1 MAGSVQHRR
10 PKFMALSPMNLSR
23 LSRLRMQRRVAN
35 FINIGLIALAPV
47 LALMTYLA
55 LGPIDQG
62 RDSSFLRVILLC
74 DLLYLLALTALVMQR
89 VMQIVAQRRQKSAGS
104 RLHLRLTGVF
114 SAMSLLPTATVAV
127 FAVLSINMGFE
138 AWFSDRVQGVIED
151 SLEAAQAYE
160 QEQVRG
166 LREDITVLATG
177 LETFRRSAIND
188 TQRLR
193 QKLSDAQENMQRGL
207 KEAFIIDNQGD
218 LILRGN
224 RSYLFDYEEPSE
236 DQIRAAIRDIVIIPD
251 ILNNELRALT
261 YLNGFGSH
269 FLLVSRVID
278 GNLFALLDETQAAGQ
293 FYQQLESQRGASL
306 FRFGVIY
313 LIFAVLLI
321 AASVFAAL
329 FFAERLS
336 RPIGRLTGAAQKV
349 GDGALETRVVEE
361 EGDDEISQLSKYFN
375 QMTQQLEKQR
385 ETLLESTEQIE
396 LRGRMFD
403 SVLSSVTSG
412 VLGLDAEGRVSF
424 VNKSAERLLGGQ
436 AIPENTSLSAAA
448 PEFFPLFERLRQTKN
463 ETLQEE
469 LKTVRAGQLEN
480 LLVRVGRRRN
490 EKGQLEGYVIA
501 FDDVTDLVSAQ
512 RSAAWGDVARRI
524 AHEIKNPL
532 TPIQLSAERIR
543 RKFAPKLSD
552 ESDELERM
560 TDVIVRQ
567 TSDLRHII
575 DEFSRFARLPQPKK
589 SKEDLVAIAKSAV
602 LLQENGQPNIHFKSN
617 IPFDVLEISL
627 DATMIS
633 QALTNLLKNAG
644 EAIET
649 RRNKLGIEIVG
660 EIRVGI
666 EERGDVVA
674 IIVDDNGIGLPQD
687 RARLFEPYVT
697 TREKG
702 TGLGLAIVKK
712 IVEEHGG
719 ALALDDAPAF
729 GSAQYFGARVIIL
742 LPYISKDGTHITKGI
757 R

>member
-1 MAGSVQHRR
+1 MAVSR
-10 PKFMALSPMNLSR
+10 MNLSR
-23 LSRLRMQRRVAN
+23 LSRLRFQRRIATYV
-35 FINIGLIALAPV
+35 NIGLICLAPV
-47 LALMTYLA
+47 LALVTYLI

-62 RDSSFLRVILLC
+62 RESNLLRVILLC

-89 VMQIVAQRRQKSAGS
+89 VMQIVALRRQKSAGS
-104 RLHLRLTGVF
+104 QLHLRLTGVF

-138 AWFSDRVQGVIED
+138 AWFSDRVQGVIAD

-166 LREDITVLATG
+166 LKEDIAALASD
-177 LETFRRSAIND
+177 LEAYRRTAIND
-188 TQRLR
+188 PQLLR
-193 QKLSDAQENMQRGL
+193 QRLSDAQENVQRGL
-207 KEAFIIDNQGD
+207 KEAFIIDDTGD

-224 RSYLFDYEEPSE
+224 RSYLFDYEEPSSE
-236 DQIRAAIRDIVIIPD
+236 LIQTAIREIVIIPD
-251 ILNNELRALT
+251 IPNNELRALT
-261 YLNGFGSH
+261 YLNGFGTY

-306 FRFGVIY
+306 FRFGIIY

-349 GDGALETRVVEE
+349 GEGALDTRVLEE
-361 EGDDEISQLSKYFN
+361 EGNDEISQLSKYFN

-385 ETLLESTEQIE
+385 ETLLENTEQIE
-396 LRGRMFD
+396 LRRRMFD

-412 VLGLDAEGRVSF
+412 VLGLDAEGKVSF
-424 VNKSAERLLGGQ
+424 VNKSAERLLGGHE
-436 AIPENTSLSAAA
+436 ILENSHLSVAV
-448 PEFFPLFERLRQTKN
+448 PEFFPLFERLTQTKN
-463 ETLQEE
+463 ESLQEE
-469 LKTVRAGQLEN
+469 LKTVQAGRLEN

-543 RKFAPKLSD
+543 RKFAPKLSE
-552 ESDELERM
+552 ESDDLERM

-567 TSDLRHII
+567 TNDLRHII
-575 DEFSRFARLPQPKK
+575 DEFSKFARLPQPKK
-589 SKEDLVAIAKSAV
+589 SEEDLIPIVKAAV
-602 LLQENGQPNIHFKSN
+602 LLQENGQPNINFVSN
-617 IPFDVLEISL
+617 IPQNSLVISI

-644 EAIET
+644 EAIDT
-649 RRNKLGIEIVG
+649 RRDKLGGTIAG
-660 EIRVGI
+660 EIHVGV
-666 EERGDVVA
+666 EQVGDNVQV
-674 IIVDDNGIGLPQD
+674 IIDDNGIGLPQD

-697 TREKG
+697 TRDKG

-719 ALALDDAPAF
+719 TLSLEDAPSFDA
-729 GSAQYFGARVIIL
+729 APYFGARVVMS
-742 LPYISKDGTHITKGI
+742 LPFLSEEQDENTKGKQTDG
-757 R
+757 

>member
-1 MAGSVQHRR
+1 MAVSR
-10 PKFMALSPMNLSR
+10 MNLSR
-23 LSRLRMQRRVAN
+23 LSRLRFQRRIATYV
-35 FINIGLIALAPV
+35 NIGLICLAPV
-47 LALMTYLA
+47 LALVTYLI

-62 RDSSFLRVILLC
+62 RESNLLRVILLC

-89 VMQIVAQRRQKSAGS
+89 VMQIVALRRQKSAGS
-104 RLHLRLTGVF
+104 QLHLRLTGVF

-138 AWFSDRVQGVIED
+138 AWFSDRVQGVIAD

-166 LREDITVLATG
+166 LKEDIAALASD
-177 LETFRRSAIND
+177 LETYRRTAIND
-188 TQRLR
+188 PQLLR
-193 QKLSDAQENMQRGL
+193 QRLSDAQENVQRGL
-207 KEAFIIDNQGD
+207 KEAFIIDDTGD

-224 RSYLFDYEEPSE
+224 RSYLFDYEEPSSE
-236 DQIRAAIRDIVIIPD
+236 LIQTAIREIVIIPD
-251 ILNNELRALT
+251 IPNNELRALT
-261 YLNGFGSH
+261 YLNGFGTY

-306 FRFGVIY
+306 FRFGIIY

-349 GDGALETRVVEE
+349 GEGALDTRVLEE
-361 EGDDEISQLSKYFN
+361 EGNDEISQLSKYFN

-385 ETLLESTEQIE
+385 ETLLENTEQIE
-396 LRGRMFD
+396 LRRRMFD

-412 VLGLDAEGRVSF
+412 VLGLDAEGKVSF
-424 VNKSAERLLGGQ
+424 VNKSAERLLGGHE
-436 AIPENTSLSAAA
+436 ILENSHLSVAV
-448 PEFFPLFERLRQTKN
+448 PEFFPLFERLTQTKN
-463 ETLQEE
+463 ESLQEE
-469 LKTVRAGQLEN
+469 LKTVQAGRLEN

-543 RKFAPKLSD
+543 RKFAPKLSE
-552 ESDELERM
+552 ESDDLERM
-560 TDVIVRQ
+560 TGVIVRQ
-567 TSDLRHII
+567 TNDLRHII
-575 DEFSRFARLPQPKK
+575 DEFSKFARLPQPKK
-589 SKEDLVAIAKSAV
+589 SKEDLIPIVKAAV
-602 LLQENGQPNIHFKSN
+602 LLQENGQPNINFVSN
-617 IPFDVLEISL
+617 IPQNSLVISI

-644 EAIET
+644 EAIDT
-649 RRNKLGIEIVG
+649 RRDKLGGTIAG
-660 EIRVGI
+660 EIHVGV
-666 EERGDVVA
+666 EQVGDNVQV
-674 IIVDDNGIGLPQD
+674 IIDDNGIGLPQD

-697 TREKG
+697 TRDKG

-719 ALALDDAPAF
+719 TLSLEDAPSFDA
-729 GSAQYFGARVIIL
+729 APYFGARVVMS
-742 LPYISKDGTHITKGI
+742 LPFLSEEQDENTKGKQTDG
-757 R
+757 

>member
-1 MAGSVQHRR
+1 MAVSR
-10 PKFMALSPMNLSR
+10 MNLSR
-23 LSRLRMQRRVAN
+23 LSRLRFQRRIATYV
-35 FINIGLIALAPV
+35 NIGLICLAPV
-47 LALMTYLA
+47 LALVTYLI

-62 RDSSFLRVILLC
+62 RESNLLRVILLC
-74 DLLYLLALTALVMQR
+74 DLLYLLALTSLVMQR
-89 VMQIVAQRRQKSAGS
+89 VMQIVALRRQKSAGS
-104 RLHLRLTGVF
+104 QLHLRLTGVF

-138 AWFSDRVQGVIED
+138 AWFSDRVQGVIAD

-166 LREDITVLATG
+166 LKEDIAALASD
-177 LETFRRSAIND
+177 LEAYRRTAIND
-188 TQRLR
+188 PQLLR
-193 QKLSDAQENMQRGL
+193 QRLSDAQENVQRGL
-207 KEAFIIDNQGD
+207 KEAFIIDDTGD

-224 RSYLFDYEEPSE
+224 RSYLFDYEEPSSE
-236 DQIRAAIRDIVIIPD
+236 LIQTAIREIVIVPD
-251 ILNNELRALT
+251 IPNNELRALT
-261 YLNGFGSH
+261 YLNGFGTN

-306 FRFGVIY
+306 FRFGIIY

-349 GDGALETRVVEE
+349 GEGALDTRVVEE
-361 EGDDEISQLSKYFN
+361 EGNDEISQLSKYFN

-385 ETLLESTEQIE
+385 ETLLENTEQIE
-396 LRGRMFD
+396 LRRRMFD

-412 VLGLDAEGRVSF
+412 VLGLDAEGKVSF
-424 VNKSAERLLGGQ
+424 VNKSAERLLGGHE
-436 AIPENTSLSAAA
+436 ILENSHLSVAV
-448 PEFFPLFERLRQTKN
+448 PEFFPLFERLTQTKN
-463 ETLQEE
+463 ESLQEE
-469 LKTVRAGQLEN
+469 LKTVQAGRLEN

-543 RKFAPKLSD
+543 RKFAPKLSE
-552 ESDELERM
+552 ESVDLERM

-567 TSDLRHII
+567 TNDLRHII
-575 DEFSRFARLPQPKK
+575 DEFSKFARLPQPKK
-589 SKEDLVAIAKSAV
+589 SKEDLIPIVKAAV
-602 LLQENGQPNIHFKSN
+602 LLQENGQPNINFVSK
-617 IPFDVLEISL
+617 IPQNSLVISI

-644 EAIET
+644 EAIDT
-649 RRNKLGIEIVG
+649 RRDKLGGTIAG
-660 EIRVGI
+660 EIHVGV
-666 EERGDVVA
+666 EQVGDNVQV
-674 IIVDDNGIGLPQD
+674 IIDDNGIGLPQD

-697 TREKG
+697 TRDKG

-719 ALALDDAPAF
+719 TLSLEDAPSFDA
-729 GSAQYFGARVIIL
+729 APYFGARVVMS
-742 LPYISKDGTHITKGI
+742 LPFLSEEQD
-757 R
+757 

>member
-1 MAGSVQHRR
+1 MAVSR
-10 PKFMALSPMNLSR
+10 MNLSR
-23 LSRLRMQRRVAN
+23 LSRLRFQRRIATYV
-35 FINIGLIALAPV
+35 NIGLICLAPV
-47 LALMTYLA
+47 LALVTYLI

-62 RDSSFLRVILLC
+62 RESNLLRVILLC
-74 DLLYLLALTALVMQR
+74 DLLYLLALTSLVMQR
-89 VMQIVAQRRQKSAGS
+89 VMQIVALRRQKSAGS
-104 RLHLRLTGVF
+104 QLHLRLTGVF

-138 AWFSDRVQGVIED
+138 AWFSDRVQGVIAD

-166 LREDITVLATG
+166 LKEDIAALASD
-177 LETFRRSAIND
+177 LEAYRRTAIND
-188 TQRLR
+188 PQLLR
-193 QKLSDAQENMQRGL
+193 QRLSDAQENVQRGL
-207 KEAFIIDNQGD
+207 KEAFIIDDTGD

-224 RSYLFDYEEPSE
+224 RSYLFDYEEPSSE
-236 DQIRAAIRDIVIIPD
+236 LIQTAIREIVIIPD
-251 ILNNELRALT
+251 IPNNELRALT
-261 YLNGFGSH
+261 YLNGFGTY

-306 FRFGVIY
+306 FRFGIIY

-349 GDGALETRVVEE
+349 GEGALDTRVVEE
-361 EGDDEISQLSKYFN
+361 EGNDEISQLSKYFN

-385 ETLLESTEQIE
+385 ETLLENTEQIE
-396 LRGRMFD
+396 LRRRMFD

-412 VLGLDAEGRVSF
+412 VLGLDAEGKVSF
-424 VNKSAERLLGGQ
+424 VNKSAERLLGGHE
-436 AIPENTSLSAAA
+436 ILENSHLSVAV
-448 PEFFPLFERLRQTKN
+448 PEFFPLFERLTQTKN
-463 ETLQEE
+463 ESLQEE
-469 LKTVRAGQLEN
+469 LKTVQAGRLEN

-543 RKFAPKLSD
+543 RKFAPKLSE
-552 ESDELERM
+552 ESDDLERM

-575 DEFSRFARLPQPKK
+575 DEFSKFARLPQPKK
-589 SKEDLVAIAKSAV
+589 SKEDLIPIVKAAV
-602 LLQENGQPNIHFKSN
+602 LLQENGQPNINFVSK
-617 IPFDVLEISL
+617 IPQNSLVISI

-644 EAIET
+644 EAIDT
-649 RRNKLGIEIVG
+649 RRDKLGGTIAG
-660 EIRVGI
+660 EIHVGV
-666 EERGDVVA
+666 EQVGDNVQV
-674 IIVDDNGIGLPQD
+674 IIDDNGIGLPQD

-697 TREKG
+697 TRDKG

-719 ALALDDAPAF
+719 TLSLEDAPSFDA
-729 GSAQYFGARVIIL
+729 APYFGARVVMS
-742 LPYISKDGTHITKGI
+742 LPFLSEEQDKNTKGKQTDG
-757 R
+757 

>member
-1 MAGSVQHRR
+1 MAVSR
-10 PKFMALSPMNLSR
+10 MNLSR
-23 LSRLRMQRRVAN
+23 LSRLRFQRRIATYV
-35 FINIGLIALAPV
+35 NIGLICLAPV
-47 LALMTYLA
+47 LALVTYLI

-62 RDSSFLRVILLC
+62 RESNLLRVILLC
-74 DLLYLLALTALVMQR
+74 DLLYLLALTSLVMQR
-89 VMQIVAQRRQKSAGS
+89 VMQIVALRRQKSAGS
-104 RLHLRLTGVF
+104 QLHLRLTGVF

-138 AWFSDRVQGVIED
+138 AWFSDRVQGVIAD

-166 LREDITVLATG
+166 LKEDIAALASD
-177 LETFRRSAIND
+177 LEAYRRTAIND
-188 TQRLR
+188 PQLLR
-193 QKLSDAQENMQRGL
+193 QRLSDAQENVQRGL
-207 KEAFIIDNQGD
+207 KEAFIIDDTGD

-224 RSYLFDYEEPSE
+224 RSYLFDYEEPSSE
-236 DQIRAAIRDIVIIPD
+236 LIQTAIREIVIIPD
-251 ILNNELRALT
+251 IPNNELRALT
-261 YLNGFGSH
+261 YLNGFGTY

-306 FRFGVIY
+306 FRFGIIY

-349 GDGALETRVVEE
+349 GEGALDTRVVEE
-361 EGDDEISQLSKYFN
+361 EGNDEISQLSKYFN

-385 ETLLESTEQIE
+385 ETLLENTEQIE
-396 LRGRMFD
+396 LRRRMFD

-412 VLGLDAEGRVSF
+412 VLGLDAEGKVSF
-424 VNKSAERLLGGQ
+424 VNKSAERLLGGHE
-436 AIPENTSLSAAA
+436 ILENSHLSVAV
-448 PEFFPLFERLRQTKN
+448 PEFFPLFERLTQTKN
-463 ETLQEE
+463 ESLQEE
-469 LKTVRAGQLEN
+469 LKTVQAGRLEN

-543 RKFAPKLSD
+543 RKFAPKLSE
-552 ESDELERM
+552 ESDDLERM

-567 TSDLRHII
+567 TNDLRHII
-575 DEFSRFARLPQPKK
+575 DEFSKFARLPQPKK
-589 SKEDLVAIAKSAV
+589 SKEDLIPIVKAAM
-602 LLQENGQPNIHFKSN
+602 LLQENGQPNINFVSK
-617 IPFDVLEISL
+617 IPQNSLVISI

-644 EAIET
+644 EAIDT
-649 RRNKLGIEIVG
+649 RRDKLGGTIAG
-660 EIRVGI
+660 EIHVGV
-666 EERGDVVA
+666 EQVGDNVQV
-674 IIVDDNGIGLPQD
+674 IIDDNGIGLPQD

-697 TREKG
+697 TRDKG

-719 ALALDDAPAF
+719 TLSLEDAPSFDA
-729 GSAQYFGARVIIL
+729 APYFGARVVMS
-742 LPYISKDGTHITKGI
+742 LPFLSEEQDENTKGQQTDG
-757 R
+757 

>member
-1 MAGSVQHRR
+1 MAVSR
-10 PKFMALSPMNLSR
+10 MNLSR
-23 LSRLRMQRRVAN
+23 LSRLRFQRRIATYV
-35 FINIGLIALAPV
+35 NIGLICLAPV
-47 LALMTYLA
+47 LALVTYLI

-62 RDSSFLRVILLC
+62 RESNLLRVILLC
-74 DLLYLLALTALVMQR
+74 DLLYLLALTSLVMQR
-89 VMQIVAQRRQKSAGS
+89 VMQIVALRRQKSAGS
-104 RLHLRLTGVF
+104 QLHLRLTGVF

-138 AWFSDRVQGVIED
+138 AWFSDRVQGVIAD

-166 LREDITVLATG
+166 LKEDIAALASD
-177 LETFRRSAIND
+177 LETYRRTAIND
-188 TQRLR
+188 PQLLR
-193 QKLSDAQENMQRGL
+193 QRLSDAQENVQRGL
-207 KEAFIIDNQGD
+207 KEAFIIDDTGD

-224 RSYLFDYEEPSE
+224 RSYLFDYEEPSSE
-236 DQIRAAIRDIVIIPD
+236 LIQTAIREIVIIPD
-251 ILNNELRALT
+251 IPNNELRALT
-261 YLNGFGSH
+261 YLNGFGTY

-306 FRFGVIY
+306 FRFGIIY

-349 GDGALETRVVEE
+349 GEGALDTRVVEE
-361 EGDDEISQLSKYFN
+361 EGNDEISHLSKYFN

-385 ETLLESTEQIE
+385 ETLLENTEQIE
-396 LRGRMFD
+396 LRRRMFD

-412 VLGLDAEGRVSF
+412 VLGLDAEGKVSF
-424 VNKSAERLLGGQ
+424 VNKSAERLLGGHE
-436 AIPENTSLSAAA
+436 ILENSHLSVAV
-448 PEFFPLFERLRQTKN
+448 PEFFPLFERLTQTKN
-463 ETLQEE
+463 ESLQEE
-469 LKTVRAGQLEN
+469 LKTVQAGRLEN

-543 RKFAPKLSD
+543 RKFAPKLSE
-552 ESDELERM
+552 ESDDLERM

-575 DEFSRFARLPQPKK
+575 DEFSKFARLPQPKK
-589 SKEDLVAIAKSAV
+589 SKEDLIPIVKAAV
-602 LLQENGQPNIHFKSN
+602 LLQENGQPNINFVSKIPQNSLVIN
-617 IPFDVLEISL
+617 I

-644 EAIET
+644 EAIDT
-649 RRNKLGIEIVG
+649 RRDKLGGTIAG
-660 EIRVGI
+660 EIHVGV
-666 EERGDVVA
+666 EQVGDNVQV
-674 IIVDDNGIGLPQD
+674 IIDDNGIGLPQD

-697 TREKG
+697 TRDKG

-719 ALALDDAPAF
+719 TLSLEDAPSFDA
-729 GSAQYFGARVIIL
+729 APYFGARVVMS
-742 LPYISKDGTHITKGI
+742 LPFLSEEQDENTKGKQTDG
-757 R
+757 

>member
-1 MAGSVQHRR
+1 MAVSR
-10 PKFMALSPMNLSR
+10 MNLSR
-23 LSRLRMQRRVAN
+23 LSRLRFQRRIATYV
-35 FINIGLIALAPV
+35 NIGLICLAPV
-47 LALMTYLA
+47 LALVTYLI

-62 RDSSFLRVILLC
+62 RESNLLRVILLC
-74 DLLYLLALTALVMQR
+74 DLLYLLALTSLVMQR
-89 VMQIVAQRRQKSAGS
+89 VMQIVALRRQKSAGS
-104 RLHLRLTGVF
+104 QLHLRLTGVF

-138 AWFSDRVQGVIED
+138 AWFSDRVQGVIAD

-166 LREDITVLATG
+166 LKEDIAALASD
-177 LETFRRSAIND
+177 LEAYRRTAIND
-188 TQRLR
+188 PQLLR
-193 QKLSDAQENMQRGL
+193 QRLSDAQENVQRGL
-207 KEAFIIDNQGD
+207 KEAFIIDDTGD

-224 RSYLFDYEEPSE
+224 RSYLFDYEEPSSE
-236 DQIRAAIRDIVIIPD
+236 LIQTAIREIVIIPD
-251 ILNNELRALT
+251 IPNNELRALT
-261 YLNGFGSH
+261 YLNGFGTY

-306 FRFGVIY
+306 FRFGIIY

-349 GDGALETRVVEE
+349 GEGALDTRVVEE
-361 EGDDEISQLSKYFN
+361 EGNEEISQLSKYFN

-385 ETLLESTEQIE
+385 ETLLENTEQIE
-396 LRGRMFD
+396 LRRRMFD

-412 VLGLDAEGRVSF
+412 VLGLDAEGKVSF
-424 VNKSAERLLGGQ
+424 VNKSAERLLGGHE
-436 AIPENTSLSAAA
+436 ILENSHLSVAV
-448 PEFFPLFERLRQTKN
+448 PEFFPLFERLTQTKN
-463 ETLQEE
+463 ESLQEE
-469 LKTVRAGQLEN
+469 LKTVQAGRLEN

-543 RKFAPKLSD
+543 RKFAPKLSE
-552 ESDELERM
+552 ESDDLERM

-567 TSDLRHII
+567 TNDLRHII
-575 DEFSRFARLPQPKK
+575 DEFSKFARLPQPKK
-589 SKEDLVAIAKSAV
+589 SKEDLIPIVKAAV
-602 LLQENGQPNIHFKSN
+602 LLQENGQPNINFVSK
-617 IPFDVLEISL
+617 IPQNSLVISI

-644 EAIET
+644 EAIDT
-649 RRNKLGIEIVG
+649 RRDKLGGTIAG
-660 EIRVGI
+660 EIHVGV
-666 EERGDVVA
+666 EQVGDNVQV
-674 IIVDDNGIGLPQD
+674 IIDDNGIGLPQD

-697 TREKG
+697 TRDKG

-719 ALALDDAPAF
+719 TLSLEDAPSFDA
-729 GSAQYFGARVIIL
+729 APYFGARVVMS
-742 LPYISKDGTHITKGI
+742 LPFLSEEQDENTKGKQTDG
-757 R
+757 

>member
-1 MAGSVQHRR
+1 MAVSR
-10 PKFMALSPMNLSR
+10 MNLSR
-23 LSRLRMQRRVAN
+23 LSRLRFQRRIATYV
-35 FINIGLIALAPV
+35 NIGLICLAPV
-47 LALMTYLA
+47 LALVTYLI

-62 RDSSFLRVILLC
+62 RESNLLRVILLC

-89 VMQIVAQRRQKSAGS
+89 VMQIVALRRQKSAGS
-104 RLHLRLTGVF
+104 QLHLRLTGVF

-138 AWFSDRVQGVIED
+138 AWFSDRVQGVIAD

-166 LREDITVLATG
+166 LKEDIAALASD
-177 LETFRRSAIND
+177 LETYRRTAIND
-188 TQRLR
+188 PQLLR
-193 QKLSDAQENMQRGL
+193 QRLSDAQENVQRGL
-207 KEAFIIDNQGD
+207 KEAFIIDDTGD

-224 RSYLFDYEEPSE
+224 RSYLFDYEEPSSE
-236 DQIRAAIRDIVIIPD
+236 LIQTAIREIVIIPD
-251 ILNNELRALT
+251 IPNNELRALT
-261 YLNGFGSH
+261 YLNGFGTY

-306 FRFGVIY
+306 FRFGIIY

-349 GDGALETRVVEE
+349 GEGALDTRVLEE
-361 EGDDEISQLSKYFN
+361 EGNDEISQLSKYFN

-385 ETLLESTEQIE
+385 ETLLENTEQIE
-396 LRGRMFD
+396 LRRRMFD

-412 VLGLDAEGRVSF
+412 VLGLDAEGKVSF
-424 VNKSAERLLGGQ
+424 VNKSAERLLGGHE
-436 AIPENTSLSAAA
+436 ILENSHLSVAV
-448 PEFFPLFERLRQTKN
+448 PEFFPLFERLTQTKN
-463 ETLQEE
+463 ESLQEE
-469 LKTVRAGQLEN
+469 LKTVQAGRLEN

-543 RKFAPKLSD
+543 RKFAPKLSE
-552 ESDELERM
+552 ESDDLERM

-567 TSDLRHII
+567 TNDLRHII
-575 DEFSRFARLPQPKK
+575 DEFSKFARLPQPKK
-589 SKEDLVAIAKSAV
+589 SEEDLIPIVKSAV
-602 LLQENGQPNIHFKSN
+602 LLQENGQPNINFVSN
-617 IPFDVLEISL
+617 IPQNSLVISI

-644 EAIET
+644 EAIDT
-649 RRNKLGIEIVG
+649 RRDKLGGTIAG
-660 EIRVGI
+660 EIHVGV
-666 EERGDVVA
+666 EQVGDNVQV
-674 IIVDDNGIGLPQD
+674 IIDDNGIGLPQD

-697 TREKG
+697 TRDKG

-719 ALALDDAPAF
+719 TLSLEDAPSFDA
-729 GSAQYFGARVIIL
+729 APYFGARVVMS
-742 LPYISKDGTHITKGI
+742 LPFLSEEQDENTKGKQTDG
-757 R
+757 

>member
-1 MAGSVQHRR
+1 MAVSR
-10 PKFMALSPMNLSR
+10 MNLSR
-23 LSRLRMQRRVAN
+23 LSRLRFKRRIATYV
-35 FINIGLIALAPV
+35 NIGLICLAPV
-47 LALMTYLA
+47 LALVTYLI

-62 RDSSFLRVILLC
+62 RESNLLRVILLC
-74 DLLYLLALTALVMQR
+74 DLLYLLALTSLVMQR
-89 VMQIVAQRRQKSAGS
+89 VMQIVALRRQKSAGS
-104 RLHLRLTGVF
+104 QLHLRLTGVF

-138 AWFSDRVQGVIED
+138 AWFSDRVQGVIAD
-151 SLEAAQAYE
+151 SLEAALAYE

-166 LREDITVLATG
+166 LKEDIAALASD
-177 LETFRRSAIND
+177 LEAYRRTAIND
-188 TQRLR
+188 PQLLR
-193 QKLSDAQENMQRGL
+193 QRLSDAQENVQRGL
-207 KEAFIIDNQGD
+207 KEAFIIDDTGD

-224 RSYLFDYEEPSE
+224 RSYLFDYEEPSSE
-236 DQIRAAIRDIVIIPD
+236 LIQKAFREIVIVPD
-251 ILNNELRALT
+251 IPNNELRALT
-261 YLNGFGSH
+261 YLNGFGTN

-306 FRFGVIY
+306 FRFGIIY

-349 GDGALETRVVEE
+349 GEGALDTRVVEE
-361 EGDDEISQLSKYFN
+361 EGNDEISQLSKYFN

-385 ETLLESTEQIE
+385 ETLLENTEQIE
-396 LRGRMFD
+396 LRRRMFD

-412 VLGLDAEGRVSF
+412 VLGLDAEGKVSF
-424 VNKSAERLLGGQ
+424 VNKSAERLLGGHE
-436 AIPENTSLSAAA
+436 ILENSHLSVAV
-448 PEFFPLFERLRQTKN
+448 PEFFPLFERLTQTKN
-463 ETLQEE
+463 ESLQEE
-469 LKTVRAGQLEN
+469 LKTVQAGRLEN

-543 RKFAPKLSD
+543 RKFAPKLSE
-552 ESDELERM
+552 ESDDLERM

-575 DEFSRFARLPQPKK
+575 DEFSKFARLPQPKK
-589 SKEDLVAIAKSAV
+589 SKEDLIPIVKAAV
-602 LLQENGQPNIHFKSN
+602 LLQENGQPNINFVSKIPQNSLVIN
-617 IPFDVLEISL
+617 I

-644 EAIET
+644 EAIDT
-649 RRNKLGIEIVG
+649 RRDKLGGTIAG
-660 EIRVGI
+660 EIHVGV
-666 EERGDVVA
+666 EQVGDNVQV
-674 IIVDDNGIGLPQD
+674 IIDDNGIGLPQD

-697 TREKG
+697 TRDKG

-719 ALALDDAPAF
+719 TLSLEDAPSFDA
-729 GSAQYFGARVIIL
+729 APYFGARVVMS
-742 LPYISKDGTHITKGI
+742 LPFFSEEHDENTKGKQTDG
-757 R
+757 

>member
-1 MAGSVQHRR
+1 MSR
-10 PKFMALSPMNLSR
+10 MNLSR
-23 LSRLRMQRRVAN
+23 LSRLRFQRRIATYV
-35 FINIGLIALAPV
+35 NIGLICLAPV
-47 LALMTYLA
+47 LALVTYLI

-62 RDSSFLRVILLC
+62 RESNLLRVILLC
-74 DLLYLLALTALVMQR
+74 DLLYLLALTSLVMQR
-89 VMQIVAQRRQKSAGS
+89 VMQIVALRRQKSAGS
-104 RLHLRLTGVF
+104 QLHLRLTGVF

-138 AWFSDRVQGVIED
+138 AWFSDRVQGVIAD

-166 LREDITVLATG
+166 LKEDIAALASD
-177 LETFRRSAIND
+177 LEAYRRTAIND
-188 TQRLR
+188 PQLLR
-193 QKLSDAQENMQRGL
+193 QRLSDAQENVQRGL
-207 KEAFIIDNQGD
+207 KEAFIIDDTGD

-224 RSYLFDYEEPSE
+224 RSYLFDYEEPSSE
-236 DQIRAAIRDIVIIPD
+236 LIQTAIREIVIIPD
-251 ILNNELRALT
+251 IPNNELRALT
-261 YLNGFGSH
+261 YLNGFGTY

-306 FRFGVIY
+306 FRFGIIY

-349 GDGALETRVVEE
+349 GEGALDTRVVEE
-361 EGDDEISQLSKYFN
+361 EGNDEISQLSKYFN

-385 ETLLESTEQIE
+385 ETLLENTEQIE
-396 LRGRMFD
+396 LRRRMFD

-412 VLGLDAEGRVSF
+412 VLGLDAEGKVSF
-424 VNKSAERLLGGQ
+424 VNKSAERLLGGHE
-436 AIPENTSLSAAA
+436 ILENSHLSVAV
-448 PEFFPLFERLRQTKN
+448 PEFFPLFERLTQTKN
-463 ETLQEE
+463 ESLQEE
-469 LKTVRAGQLEN
+469 LKTVQAGRLEN

-543 RKFAPKLSD
+543 RKFAPKLSE
-552 ESDELERM
+552 ESDDLERM

-567 TSDLRHII
+567 TNDLRHII
-575 DEFSRFARLPQPKK
+575 DEFSKFARLPQPKK
-589 SKEDLVAIAKSAV
+589 SKEDLIPIVKAAV
-602 LLQENGQPNIHFKSN
+602 LLQENGQPNINFVSK
-617 IPFDVLEISL
+617 IPQNSLVISI

-644 EAIET
+644 EAIDT
-649 RRNKLGIEIVG
+649 RRDKLGGTIAG
-660 EIRVGI
+660 EIHVGV
-666 EERGDVVA
+666 EQVGDNVQV
-674 IIVDDNGIGLPQD
+674 IIDDNGIGLPQD

-697 TREKG
+697 TRDKG

-719 ALALDDAPAF
+719 TLSLEDAPSFDA
-729 GSAQYFGARVIIL
+729 APYFGARVVMS
-742 LPYISKDGTHITKGI
+742 LPFLSEEQDENTKGKQTDG
-757 R
+757 

>member
-1 MAGSVQHRR
+1 MAVSR
-10 PKFMALSPMNLSR
+10 MNLSR
-23 LSRLRMQRRVAN
+23 LSRLRFQRRIATYV
-35 FINIGLIALAPV
+35 NIGLICLAPV
-47 LALMTYLA
+47 LALVTYLI

-62 RDSSFLRVILLC
+62 RESNLLRVILLC
-74 DLLYLLALTALVMQR
+74 DLLYLLALTSLVMQR
-89 VMQIVAQRRQKSAGS
+89 VMQIVALRRQKSAGS
-104 RLHLRLTGVF
+104 QLHLRLTGVF

-138 AWFSDRVQGVIED
+138 AWFSDRVQGVIAD

-166 LREDITVLATG
+166 LKEDIAALASD
-177 LETFRRSAIND
+177 LEAYRRTAIND
-188 TQRLR
+188 PQLLR
-193 QKLSDAQENMQRGL
+193 QRLSDAQENVQRGL
-207 KEAFIIDNQGD
+207 KEAFIIDDTGD

-224 RSYLFDYEEPSE
+224 RSYLFDYEEPSSE
-236 DQIRAAIRDIVIIPD
+236 LIQTAIREIVIVPD
-251 ILNNELRALT
+251 IPNNELRALT
-261 YLNGFGSH
+261 YLNGFGTN

-306 FRFGVIY
+306 FRFGIIY

-349 GDGALETRVVEE
+349 GEGALDTRVVEE
-361 EGDDEISQLSKYFN
+361 EGNDEISQLSKYFN

-385 ETLLESTEQIE
+385 ETLLENTEQIE
-396 LRGRMFD
+396 LRRRMFD

-412 VLGLDAEGRVSF
+412 VLGLDAEGKVSF
-424 VNKSAERLLGGQ
+424 VNKSAERLLGGHE
-436 AIPENTSLSAAA
+436 ILENSHLSVAV
-448 PEFFPLFERLRQTKN
+448 PEFFPLFERLTQTKN
-463 ETLQEE
+463 ESLQEE
-469 LKTVRAGQLEN
+469 LKTVQAGRLEN

-543 RKFAPKLSD
+543 RKFAPKLSE
-552 ESDELERM
+552 ESDDLERM

-575 DEFSRFARLPQPKK
+575 DEFSKFARLPQPKK
-589 SKEDLVAIAKSAV
+589 SKEDLIPIVKAAV
-602 LLQENGQPNIHFKSN
+602 LLQENGQPNINFVSK
-617 IPFDVLEISL
+617 IPQNSLVISI

-644 EAIET
+644 EAIDT
-649 RRNKLGIEIVG
+649 RRDKLGGAIAG
-660 EIRVGI
+660 EIHVGV
-666 EERGDVVA
+666 EQVGDNVQV
-674 IIVDDNGIGLPQD
+674 IIDDNGIGLPQD

-697 TREKG
+697 TRDKG

-719 ALALDDAPAF
+719 TLSLEDAPSFDA
-729 GSAQYFGARVIIL
+729 APYFGARVVMS
-742 LPYISKDGTHITKGI
+742 LPFLSEEQDENTKGKHTDG
-757 R
+757 

>member
-1 MAGSVQHRR
+1 MAVSR
-10 PKFMALSPMNLSR
+10 MNLSR
-23 LSRLRMQRRVAN
+23 LSRLRFQRRIATYV
-35 FINIGLIALAPV
+35 NIGLICLAPV
-47 LALMTYLA
+47 LALVTYLI

-62 RDSSFLRVILLC
+62 RESNLLRVILLC
-74 DLLYLLALTALVMQR
+74 DLLYLLALTSLVMQR
-89 VMQIVAQRRQKSAGS
+89 VMQIVALRRQKSAGS
-104 RLHLRLTGVF
+104 QLHLRLTGVF

-138 AWFSDRVQGVIED
+138 AWFSDRVQGVIAD

-166 LREDITVLATG
+166 LKEDIAALASD
-177 LETFRRSAIND
+177 LEAYRRTAIND
-188 TQRLR
+188 PQLLR
-193 QKLSDAQENMQRGL
+193 QRLSDAQKNVQRGL
-207 KEAFIIDNQGD
+207 KEAFIIDDTGD

-224 RSYLFDYEEPSE
+224 RSYLFDYEEPSSE
-236 DQIRAAIRDIVIIPD
+236 LIQTAIREIVIIPD
-251 ILNNELRALT
+251 IPNNELRALT
-261 YLNGFGSH
+261 YLNGFGTY

-306 FRFGVIY
+306 FRFGIIY

-349 GDGALETRVVEE
+349 GEGALDTRVVEE
-361 EGDDEISQLSKYFN
+361 EGNDEISQLSKYFN

-385 ETLLESTEQIE
+385 ETLLENTEQIE
-396 LRGRMFD
+396 LRRRMFD

-412 VLGLDAEGRVSF
+412 VLGLDAEGKVSF
-424 VNKSAERLLGGQ
+424 VNKSAERLLGGHE
-436 AIPENTSLSAAA
+436 ILENSHLSVAV
-448 PEFFPLFERLRQTKN
+448 PEFFPLFERLTQTKN
-463 ETLQEE
+463 ESLQEE
-469 LKTVRAGQLEN
+469 LKTVQAGRLEN

-543 RKFAPKLSD
+543 RKFAPKLSE
-552 ESDELERM
+552 ESDDLERM

-575 DEFSRFARLPQPKK
+575 DEFSKFARLPQPKK
-589 SKEDLVAIAKSAV
+589 SKEDLIPIVKAAV
-602 LLQENGQPNIHFKSN
+602 LLQENGQPNINFVSK
-617 IPFDVLEISL
+617 IPQNSLVISI

-644 EAIET
+644 EAIDT
-649 RRNKLGIEIVG
+649 RRDKLGGTIAG
-660 EIRVGI
+660 EIHVGV
-666 EERGDVVA
+666 EQVGDNVQV
-674 IIVDDNGIGLPQD
+674 IIDDNGIGLPQD

-697 TREKG
+697 TRDKG

-719 ALALDDAPAF
+719 TLSLEDAPSFDA
-729 GSAQYFGARVIIL
+729 APYFGARVVMS
-742 LPYISKDGTHITKGI
+742 LPFLSEEQDENTKGKQTDG
-757 R
+757 

>member
-1 MAGSVQHRR
+1 MAVSR
-10 PKFMALSPMNLSR
+10 MNLSR
-23 LSRLRMQRRVAN
+23 LSRLRFQRRIATYV
-35 FINIGLIALAPV
+35 NIGLICLAPV
-47 LALMTYLA
+47 LALVTYLI

-62 RDSSFLRVILLC
+62 RESNLLRVILLC
-74 DLLYLLALTALVMQR
+74 DLLYLLALTSLVMQR
-89 VMQIVAQRRQKSAGS
+89 VMQIVALRRQKSAGS
-104 RLHLRLTGVF
+104 QLHLRLTGVF

-138 AWFSDRVQGVIED
+138 AWFSDRVQGVIAD

-166 LREDITVLATG
+166 LKEDIAALASD
-177 LETFRRSAIND
+177 LEAYRRTAIND
-188 TQRLR
+188 PQLLR
-193 QKLSDAQENMQRGL
+193 QRLSDAQENVQRGL
-207 KEAFIIDNQGD
+207 KEAFIIDDTGD

-224 RSYLFDYEEPSE
+224 RSYLFDYEEPSSE
-236 DQIRAAIRDIVIIPD
+236 LIQTAIREIVIIPD
-251 ILNNELRALT
+251 IPNNELRALT
-261 YLNGFGSH
+261 YLNGFGTY

-306 FRFGVIY
+306 FRFGIIY

-349 GDGALETRVVEE
+349 GEGALDTRVVEE
-361 EGDDEISQLSKYFN
+361 EGNDEISQLSKYFN

-385 ETLLESTEQIE
+385 ETLLENTEQIE
-396 LRGRMFD
+396 LRRRMFD

-412 VLGLDAEGRVSF
+412 VLGLDAEGKVSF
-424 VNKSAERLLGGQ
+424 VNKSAERLLGGHE
-436 AIPENTSLSAAA
+436 ILENSHLSVAV
-448 PEFFPLFERLRQTKN
+448 PEFFPLFERLTQTKN
-463 ETLQEE
+463 ESLQEE
-469 LKTVRAGQLEN
+469 LKTVQAGRLEN

-543 RKFAPKLSD
+543 RKFAPKLSE
-552 ESDELERM
+552 ESDDLERM

-567 TSDLRHII
+567 TNDLRHII
-575 DEFSRFARLPQPKK
+575 DEFSKFARLPQPKK
-589 SKEDLVAIAKSAV
+589 SKEDLIPIVKAAV
-602 LLQENGQPNIHFKSN
+602 LLQENGQPNINFVSK
-617 IPFDVLEISL
+617 IPQNSLVISI

-644 EAIET
+644 EAIDT
-649 RRNKLGIEIVG
+649 RRDKLGGTIAG
-660 EIRVGI
+660 EIHVGV
-666 EERGDVVA
+666 EQVGDNVQV
-674 IIVDDNGIGLPQD
+674 IIDDNGIGLPQD

-697 TREKG
+697 TRDKG

-719 ALALDDAPAF
+719 TLSLEDAPSFDA
-729 GSAQYFGARVIIL
+729 APNFGARVVMS
-742 LPYISKDGTHITKGI
+742 LPFLSEEQD
-757 R
+757 

>member
-1 MAGSVQHRR
+1 MAVSR
-10 PKFMALSPMNLSR
+10 MNLSR
-23 LSRLRMQRRVAN
+23 LSRLRFKRRIATYV
-35 FINIGLIALAPV
+35 NIGLICLAPV
-47 LALMTYLA
+47 LALVTYLI

-62 RDSSFLRVILLC
+62 RESNLLRVILLC
-74 DLLYLLALTALVMQR
+74 DLLYLLALTSLVMQR
-89 VMQIVAQRRQKSAGS
+89 VMQIVALRRQKSAGS
-104 RLHLRLTGVF
+104 QLHLRLTGVF

-138 AWFSDRVQGVIED
+138 AWFSDRVQGVIAD

-166 LREDITVLATG
+166 LKEDIAALASD
-177 LETFRRSAIND
+177 LEAYRRTAIND
-188 TQRLR
+188 PQLLR
-193 QKLSDAQENMQRGL
+193 QRLSDAQENVQRGL
-207 KEAFIIDNQGD
+207 KEAFIIDDTGD

-224 RSYLFDYEEPSE
+224 RSYLFDYEEPSSE
-236 DQIRAAIRDIVIIPD
+236 LIQTAIREIVIIPD
-251 ILNNELRALT
+251 IPNNELRALT
-261 YLNGFGSH
+261 YLNGFGTY

-306 FRFGVIY
+306 FRFGIIY

-349 GDGALETRVVEE
+349 GEGALDTRVVEE
-361 EGDDEISQLSKYFN
+361 EGNDEISQLSKYFN

-385 ETLLESTEQIE
+385 ETLLENTEQIE
-396 LRGRMFD
+396 LRRRMFD

-412 VLGLDAEGRVSF
+412 VLGLDAEGKVSF
-424 VNKSAERLLGGQ
+424 VNKSAERLLGGHE
-436 AIPENTSLSAAA
+436 ILENSHLSVAV
-448 PEFFPLFERLRQTKN
+448 PEFFPLFERLTQTKN
-463 ETLQEE
+463 ESLQEE
-469 LKTVRAGQLEN
+469 LKTVQAGRLEN

-543 RKFAPKLSD
+543 RKFAPKLSE
-552 ESDELERM
+552 ESDDLERM

-567 TSDLRHII
+567 TNDLRHII
-575 DEFSRFARLPQPKK
+575 DEFSKFARLPQPKK
-589 SKEDLVAIAKSAV
+589 SKEDLIPIVKAAV
-602 LLQENGQPNIHFKSN
+602 LLQENGQPNINFVSK
-617 IPFDVLEISL
+617 IPQNSLVISI

-644 EAIET
+644 EAIDT
-649 RRNKLGIEIVG
+649 RRDKLGGTIAG
-660 EIRVGI
+660 EIHVGV
-666 EERGDVVA
+666 EQVGDNVQV
-674 IIVDDNGIGLPQD
+674 IIDDNGIGLPQD

-697 TREKG
+697 TRDKG

-719 ALALDDAPAF
+719 TLSLEDAPSFDA
-729 GSAQYFGARVIIL
+729 APYFGARVVMS
-742 LPYISKDGTHITKGI
+742 LPFLSEEQDENTKGKQTDG
-757 R
+757 

>member
-1 MAGSVQHRR
+1 MSR
-10 PKFMALSPMNLSR
+10 MNLSR
-23 LSRLRMQRRVAN
+23 LSRLRFQRRIATYV
-35 FINIGLIALAPV
+35 NIGLICLAPV
-47 LALMTYLA
+47 LALVTYLI

-62 RDSSFLRVILLC
+62 RESNLLRVILLC
-74 DLLYLLALTALVMQR
+74 DLLYLLALTSLVMQR
-89 VMQIVAQRRQKSAGS
+89 VMQIVALRRQKSAGS
-104 RLHLRLTGVF
+104 QLHLRLTGVF

-138 AWFSDRVQGVIED
+138 AWFSDRVQGVIAD

-166 LREDITVLATG
+166 LKEDIAALASD
-177 LETFRRSAIND
+177 LEAYRRTAIND
-188 TQRLR
+188 PQLLR
-193 QKLSDAQENMQRGL
+193 QRLSDAQENVQRGL
-207 KEAFIIDNQGD
+207 KEAFIIDDTGD

-224 RSYLFDYEEPSE
+224 RSYLFDYEEPSSE
-236 DQIRAAIRDIVIIPD
+236 LIQTAIREIVIIPD
-251 ILNNELRALT
+251 IPNNELRALT
-261 YLNGFGSH
+261 YLNGFGTY

-306 FRFGVIY
+306 FRFGIIY

-349 GDGALETRVVEE
+349 GEGALDTRVVEE
-361 EGDDEISQLSKYFN
+361 EGNDEISQLSKYFN

-385 ETLLESTEQIE
+385 ETLLENTEQIE
-396 LRGRMFD
+396 LRRRMFD

-412 VLGLDAEGRVSF
+412 VLGLDAEGKVSF
-424 VNKSAERLLGGQ
+424 VNKSAERLLGGHE
-436 AIPENTSLSAAA
+436 ILENSHLSVAV
-448 PEFFPLFERLRQTKN
+448 PEFFPLFERLTQTKN
-463 ETLQEE
+463 ESLQEE
-469 LKTVRAGQLEN
+469 LKTVQAGRLEN

-543 RKFAPKLSD
+543 RKFAPKLSE
-552 ESDELERM
+552 ESVDLERM

-567 TSDLRHII
+567 TNDLRHII
-575 DEFSRFARLPQPKK
+575 DEFSKFARLPQPKK
-589 SKEDLVAIAKSAV
+589 SKEDLIPIVKAAV
-602 LLQENGQPNIHFKSN
+602 LLQENGQPNINFVSK
-617 IPFDVLEISL
+617 IPQNSLVISI

-644 EAIET
+644 EAIDT
-649 RRNKLGIEIVG
+649 RRDKLGGTIAG
-660 EIRVGI
+660 EIHVGV
-666 EERGDVVA
+666 EQVGDNVQV
-674 IIVDDNGIGLPQD
+674 IIDDNGIGLPQD

-697 TREKG
+697 TRDKG

-719 ALALDDAPAF
+719 TLSLEDAPSFDA
-729 GSAQYFGARVIIL
+729 APYFGARVVMS
-742 LPYISKDGTHITKGI
+742 LPFLSEEQDENTKGKQTDG
-757 R
+757 

>member
-1 MAGSVQHRR
+1 MAVSR
-10 PKFMALSPMNLSR
+10 MNLSR
-23 LSRLRMQRRVAN
+23 LSRLRFQRRIATYV
-35 FINIGLIALAPV
+35 NIGLICLAPV
-47 LALMTYLA
+47 LALVTYLI

-62 RDSSFLRVILLC
+62 RESNLLRVILLC
-74 DLLYLLALTALVMQR
+74 DLLYLLALTSLVMQR
-89 VMQIVAQRRQKSAGS
+89 VMQIVALRRQKSAGS
-104 RLHLRLTGVF
+104 QLHLRLTGVF

-138 AWFSDRVQGVIED
+138 AWFSDRVQGVIAD

-166 LREDITVLATG
+166 LKEDIAALASD
-177 LETFRRSAIND
+177 LEAYRRTAIND
-188 TQRLR
+188 PQLLR
-193 QKLSDAQENMQRGL
+193 QRLSDAQENVQRGL
-207 KEAFIIDNQGD
+207 KEAFIIDDTGD

-224 RSYLFDYEEPSE
+224 RSYLFDYEEPSSE
-236 DQIRAAIRDIVIIPD
+236 LIQTAIREIVIIPD
-251 ILNNELRALT
+251 IPNNELRALT
-261 YLNGFGSH
+261 YLNGFGTN

-306 FRFGVIY
+306 FRFGIIY

-349 GDGALETRVVEE
+349 GEGALDTRVVEE
-361 EGDDEISQLSKYFN
+361 EGNDEISQLSKYFN

-385 ETLLESTEQIE
+385 ETLLENTEQIE
-396 LRGRMFD
+396 LRRRMFD

-412 VLGLDAEGRVSF
+412 VLGLDAEGKVSF
-424 VNKSAERLLGGQ
+424 VNKSAERLLGGHE
-436 AIPENTSLSAAA
+436 ILENSHLSVAV
-448 PEFFPLFERLRQTKN
+448 PEFFPLFERLTQTKN
-463 ETLQEE
+463 ESLQEE
-469 LKTVRAGQLEN
+469 LKTVQAGRLEN

-543 RKFAPKLSD
+543 RKFAPKLSE
-552 ESDELERM
+552 ESVDLERM

-567 TSDLRHII
+567 TNDLRHII
-575 DEFSRFARLPQPKK
+575 DEFSKFARLPQPKK
-589 SKEDLVAIAKSAV
+589 SKEDLIPIVKAAV
-602 LLQENGQPNIHFKSN
+602 LLQENGQPNINFVSK
-617 IPFDVLEISL
+617 IPQNSLVISI

-644 EAIET
+644 EAIDT
-649 RRNKLGIEIVG
+649 RRDKLGGTIAG
-660 EIRVGI
+660 EIHVGV
-666 EERGDVVA
+666 EQVGDNVQV
-674 IIVDDNGIGLPQD
+674 IIDDNGIGLPQD

-697 TREKG
+697 TRDKG

-712 IVEEHGG
+712 IVEENGG
-719 ALALDDAPAF
+719 TLSLEDAPSFDA
-729 GSAQYFGARVIIL
+729 APYFGARVVMS
-742 LPYISKDGTHITKGI
+742 LPFLSEEQDENTKGKQTDG
-757 R
+757 

>member
-1 MAGSVQHRR
+1 
-10 PKFMALSPMNLSR
+10 MNLSR
-23 LSRLRMQRRVAN
+23 LSRLRFQRRIATYV
-35 FINIGLIALAPV
+35 NIGLICLAPV
-47 LALMTYLA
+47 LALVTYLI

-62 RDSSFLRVILLC
+62 RESNLLRVILLC

-89 VMQIVAQRRQKSAGS
+89 VMQIVALRRQKSAGS
-104 RLHLRLTGVF
+104 QLHLRLTGVF

-138 AWFSDRVQGVIED
+138 AWFSDRVQGVIAD

-166 LREDITVLATG
+166 LKEDIAALASD
-177 LETFRRSAIND
+177 LEAYRRTAIND
-188 TQRLR
+188 PQLLR
-193 QKLSDAQENMQRGL
+193 QRLSDAQENVQRGL
-207 KEAFIIDNQGD
+207 KEAFIIDDTGD

-224 RSYLFDYEEPSE
+224 RSYLFDYEEPSSE
-236 DQIRAAIRDIVIIPD
+236 LIQTAIREIVIIPD
-251 ILNNELRALT
+251 IPNNELRALT
-261 YLNGFGSH
+261 YLNGFGTY

-306 FRFGVIY
+306 FRFGIIY

-349 GDGALETRVVEE
+349 GEGALDTRVLEE
-361 EGDDEISQLSKYFN
+361 EGNDEISQLSKYFN

-385 ETLLESTEQIE
+385 ETLLENTEQIE
-396 LRGRMFD
+396 LRRRMFD

-412 VLGLDAEGRVSF
+412 VLGLDAEGKVSF
-424 VNKSAERLLGGQ
+424 VNKSAERLLGGHE
-436 AIPENTSLSAAA
+436 ILENSHLSVAV
-448 PEFFPLFERLRQTKN
+448 PEFFPLFERLTQTKN
-463 ETLQEE
+463 ESLQEE
-469 LKTVRAGQLEN
+469 LKTVQAGRLEN

-543 RKFAPKLSD
+543 RKFAPKLSE
-552 ESDELERM
+552 ESDDLERM

-567 TSDLRHII
+567 TNDLRHII
-575 DEFSRFARLPQPKK
+575 DEFSKFARLPQPKK
-589 SKEDLVAIAKSAV
+589 SKEDLIPIVKAAV
-602 LLQENGQPNIHFKSN
+602 LLQENGQPNINFVSK
-617 IPFDVLEISL
+617 IPQNSLVISI

-644 EAIET
+644 EAIDT
-649 RRNKLGIEIVG
+649 RRDKLGGTIAG
-660 EIRVGI
+660 EIHVGV
-666 EERGDVVA
+666 EQVGDNVQV
-674 IIVDDNGIGLPQD
+674 IIDDNGIGLPQD

-697 TREKG
+697 TRDKG

-719 ALALDDAPAF
+719 TLSLEDAPSFDA
-729 GSAQYFGARVIIL
+729 APYFGARVVMS
-742 LPYISKDGTHITKGI
+742 LPFLSEEQDENTKGKQTDG
-757 R
+757 

>member
-1 MAGSVQHRR
+1 
-10 PKFMALSPMNLSR
+10 MNLSR
-23 LSRLRMQRRVAN
+23 LSRLRFQRRIATYV
-35 FINIGLIALAPV
+35 NIGLICLAPV
-47 LALMTYLA
+47 LALVTYLI

-62 RDSSFLRVILLC
+62 RESNLLRVILLC

-89 VMQIVAQRRQKSAGS
+89 VMQIVALRRQKSAGS
-104 RLHLRLTGVF
+104 QLHLRLTGVF

-138 AWFSDRVQGVIED
+138 AWFSDRVQGVIAD

-166 LREDITVLATG
+166 LKEDIAALASD
-177 LETFRRSAIND
+177 LETYRRTAIND
-188 TQRLR
+188 PQLLR
-193 QKLSDAQENMQRGL
+193 QRLSDAQENVQRGL
-207 KEAFIIDNQGD
+207 KEAFIIDDTGD

-224 RSYLFDYEEPSE
+224 RSYLFDYEEPSSE
-236 DQIRAAIRDIVIIPD
+236 LIQTAIREIVIIPD
-251 ILNNELRALT
+251 IPNNELRALT
-261 YLNGFGSH
+261 YLNGFGTY

-306 FRFGVIY
+306 FRFGIIY

-349 GDGALETRVVEE
+349 GEGALDTRVLEE
-361 EGDDEISQLSKYFN
+361 EGNDEISQLSKYFN

-385 ETLLESTEQIE
+385 ETLLENTEQIE
-396 LRGRMFD
+396 LRRRMFD

-412 VLGLDAEGRVSF
+412 VLGLDAEGKVSF
-424 VNKSAERLLGGQ
+424 VNKSAERLLGGHE
-436 AIPENTSLSAAA
+436 ILENSHLSVAV
-448 PEFFPLFERLRQTKN
+448 PEFFPLFERLTQTKN
-463 ETLQEE
+463 ESLQEE
-469 LKTVRAGQLEN
+469 LKTVQAGRLEN

-543 RKFAPKLSD
+543 RKFAPKLSE
-552 ESDELERM
+552 ESDDLERM

-567 TSDLRHII
+567 TNDLRHII
-575 DEFSRFARLPQPKK
+575 DEFSKFARLPQPKK
-589 SKEDLVAIAKSAV
+589 SKEDLIPIVKAAV
-602 LLQENGQPNIHFKSN
+602 LLQENGQPNINFVSN
-617 IPFDVLEISL
+617 IPQNSLVISI

-644 EAIET
+644 EAIDT
-649 RRNKLGIEIVG
+649 RRYKLGGTIAG
-660 EIRVGI
+660 EIHVGV
-666 EERGDVVA
+666 EQVGDIVQV
-674 IIVDDNGIGLPQD
+674 IIDDNGIGLPQD

-697 TREKG
+697 TRDKG

-719 ALALDDAPAF
+719 TLSLEDAPSFDA
-729 GSAQYFGARVIIL
+729 APYFGARVVMS
-742 LPYISKDGTHITKGI
+742 LPFLSEEQDENTKGKQTDG
-757 R
+757 

>member
-1 MAGSVQHRR
+1 MAVSR
-10 PKFMALSPMNLSR
+10 MNLSR
-23 LSRLRMQRRVAN
+23 LSRLRFQRRIATYV
-35 FINIGLIALAPV
+35 NIGLICLAPV
-47 LALMTYLA
+47 LALVTYLI

-62 RDSSFLRVILLC
+62 RESNLLRVILLC
-74 DLLYLLALTALVMQR
+74 DLLYLLALTSLVMQR
-89 VMQIVAQRRQKSAGS
+89 VMQIVALRRQKSAGS
-104 RLHLRLTGVF
+104 QLHLRLTGVF

-138 AWFSDRVQGVIED
+138 AWFSDRVQGVIAD

-166 LREDITVLATG
+166 LKEDIAALASD
-177 LETFRRSAIND
+177 LEAYRRTAIND
-188 TQRLR
+188 PQLLR
-193 QKLSDAQENMQRGL
+193 QRLSDAQENVQRGL
-207 KEAFIIDNQGD
+207 KEAFIIDDTGD

-224 RSYLFDYEEPSE
+224 RSYLFDYEEPSSE
-236 DQIRAAIRDIVIIPD
+236 LIQTAIREIVIIPD
-251 ILNNELRALT
+251 IPNNELRALT
-261 YLNGFGSH
+261 YLNGFGTY

-306 FRFGVIY
+306 FRFGIIY

-349 GDGALETRVVEE
+349 GEGALDTRVVEE
-361 EGDDEISQLSKYFN
+361 EGNDEISQLSKYFN

-385 ETLLESTEQIE
+385 ETLLENTEQIE
-396 LRGRMFD
+396 LRRRMFD

-412 VLGLDAEGRVSF
+412 VLGLDAEGKVSF
-424 VNKSAERLLGGQ
+424 VNKSAERLLGGHE
-436 AIPENTSLSAAA
+436 ILENSHLSVAV
-448 PEFFPLFERLRQTKN
+448 PEFFPLFERLTQTKN
-463 ETLQEE
+463 ESLQEE
-469 LKTVRAGQLEN
+469 LKTVQAGRLEN

-543 RKFAPKLSD
+543 RKFAPKLSE
-552 ESDELERM
+552 ESDDLERM

-567 TSDLRHII
+567 TNDLRHII
-575 DEFSRFARLPQPKK
+575 DEFSKFARLPQPKK
-589 SKEDLVAIAKSAV
+589 SKEDLIPIVKAAV
-602 LLQENGQPNIHFKSN
+602 LLQENGQPNINFVSN
-617 IPFDVLEISL
+617 IPQNSLVISI

-644 EAIET
+644 EAIDT
-649 RRNKLGIEIVG
+649 RRDKLGGTIAG
-660 EIRVGI
+660 EIHVGV
-666 EERGDVVA
+666 EQVGDNVQV
-674 IIVDDNGIGLPQD
+674 IIDDNGIGLPQD

-697 TREKG
+697 TRDKG

-719 ALALDDAPAF
+719 TLSLEDAPSFDA
-729 GSAQYFGARVIIL
+729 APYFGARVVMS
-742 LPYISKDGTHITKGI
+742 LPFLSEEQDENTKGKQTDG
-757 R
+757 

>member
-1 MAGSVQHRR
+1 MAVSR
-10 PKFMALSPMNLSR
+10 MNLSR
-23 LSRLRMQRRVAN
+23 LSRLRFQRRIATYV
-35 FINIGLIALAPV
+35 NIGLICLAPV
-47 LALMTYLA
+47 LALVTYLI

-62 RDSSFLRVILLC
+62 RESNLLRVILLC
-74 DLLYLLALTALVMQR
+74 DLLYLLALTSLVMQR
-89 VMQIVAQRRQKSAGS
+89 VMQIVALRRQKSAGS
-104 RLHLRLTGVF
+104 QLHLRLTGVF

-138 AWFSDRVQGVIED
+138 AWFSDRVQGVIAD

-166 LREDITVLATG
+166 LKEDIAALASD
-177 LETFRRSAIND
+177 LEAYRRTAIND
-188 TQRLR
+188 PQLLR
-193 QKLSDAQENMQRGL
+193 QRLSDAQENVQRGL
-207 KEAFIIDNQGD
+207 KEAFIIDDTGD

-224 RSYLFDYEEPSE
+224 RSYLFDYEEPSSE
-236 DQIRAAIRDIVIIPD
+236 LIQTAIREIVIIPD
-251 ILNNELRALT
+251 IPNNELRALT
-261 YLNGFGSH
+261 YLNGFGTY

-306 FRFGVIY
+306 FRFGIIY

-349 GDGALETRVVEE
+349 GEGALDTRVVEE
-361 EGDDEISQLSKYFN
+361 EGNDEISQLSKYFN

-385 ETLLESTEQIE
+385 ETLLENTEQIE
-396 LRGRMFD
+396 LRRRMFD

-412 VLGLDAEGRVSF
+412 VLGLDAEGKVSF
-424 VNKSAERLLGGQ
+424 VNKSAERLLGGHE
-436 AIPENTSLSAAA
+436 ILENSHLSVAV
-448 PEFFPLFERLRQTKN
+448 PEFFPLFERLTQTKN
-463 ETLQEE
+463 ESLQEE
-469 LKTVRAGQLEN
+469 LKTVQAGRLEN

-543 RKFAPKLSD
+543 RKFAPKLSE
-552 ESDELERM
+552 ESDDLERM

-575 DEFSRFARLPQPKK
+575 DEFSKFARLPQPKK
-589 SKEDLVAIAKSAV
+589 SKEDLIPIVKAAV
-602 LLQENGQPNIHFKSN
+602 LLQENGQPNINFVSK
-617 IPFDVLEISL
+617 IPQNSLVISI

-644 EAIET
+644 EAIDT
-649 RRNKLGIEIVG
+649 RRDKLGGTIAG
-660 EIRVGI
+660 EIHVGV
-666 EERGDVVA
+666 EQVGDNVQV
-674 IIVDDNGIGLPQD
+674 IIDDNGIGLPQD

-697 TREKG
+697 TRDKG

-719 ALALDDAPAF
+719 TLSLEDAPSFDA
-729 GSAQYFGARVIIL
+729 APYFGARVVMS
-742 LPYISKDGTHITKGI
+742 LPFLSEEQDENTKGKQTDG
-757 R
+757 

>member
-1 MAGSVQHRR
+1 MAVSR
-10 PKFMALSPMNLSR
+10 MNLSR
-23 LSRLRMQRRVAN
+23 LSRLRFKRRIATYV
-35 FINIGLIALAPV
+35 NIGLICLAPV
-47 LALMTYLA
+47 LALVTYLI

-62 RDSSFLRVILLC
+62 RESNLLRVILLC
-74 DLLYLLALTALVMQR
+74 DLLYLLALTSLVMQR
-89 VMQIVAQRRQKSAGS
+89 VMQIVALRRQKSAGS
-104 RLHLRLTGVF
+104 QLHLRLTGVF

-138 AWFSDRVQGVIED
+138 AWFSDRVQGVIAD

-166 LREDITVLATG
+166 LKEDIAALASD
-177 LETFRRSAIND
+177 LEAYRRTAIND
-188 TQRLR
+188 PQLLR
-193 QKLSDAQENMQRGL
+193 QRLSDAQENVQRGL
-207 KEAFIIDNQGD
+207 KEAFIIDDTGD

-224 RSYLFDYEEPSE
+224 RSYLFDYEEPSSE
-236 DQIRAAIRDIVIIPD
+236 LIQTAIREIVIVPD
-251 ILNNELRALT
+251 IPNNELRALT
-261 YLNGFGSH
+261 YLNGFGTN

-306 FRFGVIY
+306 FRFGIIY

-349 GDGALETRVVEE
+349 GEGALDTRVVEE
-361 EGDDEISQLSKYFN
+361 EGNDEISQLSKYFN

-385 ETLLESTEQIE
+385 ETLLENTEQIE
-396 LRGRMFD
+396 LRRRMFD

-412 VLGLDAEGRVSF
+412 VLGLDAEGKVSF
-424 VNKSAERLLGGQ
+424 VNKSAERLLGGHE
-436 AIPENTSLSAAA
+436 ILENSHLSVAV
-448 PEFFPLFERLRQTKN
+448 PEFFPLFERLTQTKN
-463 ETLQEE
+463 ESLQEE
-469 LKTVRAGQLEN
+469 LKTVQAGRLEN

-543 RKFAPKLSD
+543 RKFAPKLSE
-552 ESDELERM
+552 ESDDLERM

-567 TSDLRHII
+567 TNDLRHII
-575 DEFSRFARLPQPKK
+575 DEFSKFARLPQPKK
-589 SKEDLVAIAKSAV
+589 SKEDLIPIVKAAV
-602 LLQENGQPNIHFKSN
+602 LLQENGQPNINFVSK
-617 IPFDVLEISL
+617 IPQNSLVISI

-644 EAIET
+644 EAIDT
-649 RRNKLGIEIVG
+649 RRDKLGGTIAG
-660 EIRVGI
+660 EIHVGV
-666 EERGDVVA
+666 EQVGDNVQV
-674 IIVDDNGIGLPQD
+674 IIDDNGIGLPQD

-697 TREKG
+697 TRDKG

-719 ALALDDAPAF
+719 TLSLEDAPSFDA
-729 GSAQYFGARVIIL
+729 APYFGARVVMS
-742 LPYISKDGTHITKGI
+742 LPFLSEEQDENTKGKQTDG
-757 R
+757 

>member
-1 MAGSVQHRR
+1 MAVSR
-10 PKFMALSPMNLSR
+10 MNLSR
-23 LSRLRMQRRVAN
+23 LSRLRFQRRIATYV
-35 FINIGLIALAPV
+35 NIGLICLAPV
-47 LALMTYLA
+47 LALVTYLI

-62 RDSSFLRVILLC
+62 RESNLLRVILLC
-74 DLLYLLALTALVMQR
+74 DLLYLLALTSLVMQR
-89 VMQIVAQRRQKSAGS
+89 VMQIVALRRQKSAGS
-104 RLHLRLTGVF
+104 QLHLRLTGVF

-138 AWFSDRVQGVIED
+138 AWFSDRVQGVIAD

-166 LREDITVLATG
+166 LKEDIAALASD
-177 LETFRRSAIND
+177 LEAYRRTAIND
-188 TQRLR
+188 PQLLR
-193 QKLSDAQENMQRGL
+193 QRLSDAQENVQRGL
-207 KEAFIIDNQGD
+207 KEAFIIDDTGD

-224 RSYLFDYEEPSE
+224 RSYLFDYEEPSSE
-236 DQIRAAIRDIVIIPD
+236 LIQTAIREIVIIPD
-251 ILNNELRALT
+251 IPNNELRALT
-261 YLNGFGSH
+261 YLNGFGTY

-306 FRFGVIY
+306 FRFGIIY

-349 GDGALETRVVEE
+349 GEGALDTRVVEE
-361 EGDDEISQLSKYFN
+361 EGNDEISQLSKYFN

-385 ETLLESTEQIE
+385 ETLLENTEQIE
-396 LRGRMFD
+396 LRRRMFD

-412 VLGLDAEGRVSF
+412 VLGLDAEGKVSF
-424 VNKSAERLLGGQ
+424 VNKSAERLLGGHE
-436 AIPENTSLSAAA
+436 ILENSHLSVAV
-448 PEFFPLFERLRQTKN
+448 PEFFPLFERLTQTKN
-463 ETLQEE
+463 ESLQEE
-469 LKTVRAGQLEN
+469 LKTVQAGRLEN

-543 RKFAPKLSD
+543 RKFAPKLSE
-552 ESDELERM
+552 ESIDLERM

-567 TSDLRHII
+567 TNDLRHII
-575 DEFSRFARLPQPKK
+575 DEFSKFARLPQPKK
-589 SKEDLVAIAKSAV
+589 YKEDLIPIVKAAV
-602 LLQENGQPNIHFKSN
+602 LLQENGQPNINFVSK
-617 IPFDVLEISL
+617 IPQNSLVISI

-644 EAIET
+644 EAIDT
-649 RRNKLGIEIVG
+649 RRDKLGGTIAG
-660 EIRVGI
+660 EIHVGV
-666 EERGDVVA
+666 EQVGDNVQV
-674 IIVDDNGIGLPQD
+674 IIDDNGIGLPQD

-697 TREKG
+697 TRDKG

-719 ALALDDAPAF
+719 TLSLEDAPSFDA
-729 GSAQYFGARVIIL
+729 ATYFGARVVL
-742 LPYISKDGTHITKGI
+742 SLPFLSEEQDENTKGKQTDG
-757 R
+757 

>member
-1 MAGSVQHRR
+1 MAVSR
-10 PKFMALSPMNLSR
+10 MNLSR
-23 LSRLRMQRRVAN
+23 LSRLRFQRRIATYV
-35 FINIGLIALAPV
+35 NIGLICLAPV
-47 LALMTYLA
+47 LALVTYLI

-62 RDSSFLRVILLC
+62 RESNLLRVILLC

-89 VMQIVAQRRQKSAGS
+89 VMQIVALRRQKSAGS
-104 RLHLRLTGVF
+104 QLHLRLTGVF

-138 AWFSDRVQGVIED
+138 AWFSDRVQGVIAD

-166 LREDITVLATG
+166 LKEDIAALASD
-177 LETFRRSAIND
+177 LETYRRTAIND
-188 TQRLR
+188 PQLLR
-193 QKLSDAQENMQRGL
+193 QRLSDAQENVQRGL
-207 KEAFIIDNQGD
+207 KEAFIIDDTGD

-224 RSYLFDYEEPSE
+224 RSYLFDYEEPSSE
-236 DQIRAAIRDIVIIPD
+236 LIQTAIREIVIIPD
-251 ILNNELRALT
+251 IPNNELRALT
-261 YLNGFGSH
+261 YLNGFGTY

-306 FRFGVIY
+306 FRFGIIY

-349 GDGALETRVVEE
+349 GEGALDTRVLEE
-361 EGDDEISQLSKYFN
+361 EGNDEISQLSKYFN

-385 ETLLESTEQIE
+385 ETLLENTEQIE
-396 LRGRMFD
+396 LRRRMFD

-412 VLGLDAEGRVSF
+412 VLGLDAEGKVSF
-424 VNKSAERLLGGQ
+424 VNKSAERLLGGHE
-436 AIPENTSLSAAA
+436 ILENSHLSVAV
-448 PEFFPLFERLRQTKN
+448 PEFFPLFERLTQTKN
-463 ETLQEE
+463 ESLQEE
-469 LKTVRAGQLEN
+469 LKTVQAGRLEN

-543 RKFAPKLSD
+543 RKFAPKLSE
-552 ESDELERM
+552 ESDDLERM

-567 TSDLRHII
+567 TNDLRHII
-575 DEFSRFARLPQPKK
+575 DEFSKFARLPQPKK
-589 SKEDLVAIAKSAV
+589 SKEDLIPIVKAAV
-602 LLQENGQPNIHFKSN
+602 LLQENGQPNINFVSN
-617 IPFDVLEISL
+617 IPQNSLVISI

-644 EAIET
+644 EAIDT
-649 RRNKLGIEIVG
+649 RRYKLGGTIAG
-660 EIRVGI
+660 EIHVGV
-666 EERGDVVA
+666 EQVGDIVQV
-674 IIVDDNGIGLPQD
+674 IIDDNGIGLPQD

-697 TREKG
+697 TRDKG

-719 ALALDDAPAF
+719 TLSLEDAPSFDA
-729 GSAQYFGARVIIL
+729 APYFGARVVMS
-742 LPYISKDGTHITKGI
+742 LPFLSEEQDENTKGKQTDG
-757 R
+757 

>member
-1 MAGSVQHRR
+1 MAVSR
-10 PKFMALSPMNLSR
+10 MNLSR
-23 LSRLRMQRRVAN
+23 LSRLRFQRRIATYV
-35 FINIGLIALAPV
+35 NIGLICLAPV
-47 LALMTYLA
+47 LALVTYLI

-62 RDSSFLRVILLC
+62 RESNLLRVILLC
-74 DLLYLLALTALVMQR
+74 DLLYLLALTSLVMQR
-89 VMQIVAQRRQKSAGS
+89 VMQIVALRRQKSAGS
-104 RLHLRLTGVF
+104 QLHLRLTGVF

-138 AWFSDRVQGVIED
+138 AWFSDRVQGVIAD

-166 LREDITVLATG
+166 LKEDIAALASD
-177 LETFRRSAIND
+177 LEAYRRTAIND
-188 TQRLR
+188 PQLLR
-193 QKLSDAQENMQRGL
+193 QRLSDAQENVQRGL
-207 KEAFIIDNQGD
+207 KEAFIIDDTGD

-224 RSYLFDYEEPSE
+224 RSYLFDYEEPSSE
-236 DQIRAAIRDIVIIPD
+236 LIQTAIREIVIVPD
-251 ILNNELRALT
+251 IPNNELRALT
-261 YLNGFGSH
+261 YLNGFGTN

-306 FRFGVIY
+306 FRFGIIY

-349 GDGALETRVVEE
+349 GEGALDTRVVEE
-361 EGDDEISQLSKYFN
+361 EGNDEISQLSKYFN

-385 ETLLESTEQIE
+385 ETLLENTEQIE
-396 LRGRMFD
+396 LRRRMFD

-412 VLGLDAEGRVSF
+412 VLGLDAEGKVSF
-424 VNKSAERLLGGQ
+424 VNKSAERLLGGHE
-436 AIPENTSLSAAA
+436 ILENSHLSVAV
-448 PEFFPLFERLRQTKN
+448 PEFFPLFERLTQTKN
-463 ETLQEE
+463 ESLQEE
-469 LKTVRAGQLEN
+469 LKTVQAGRLEN

-543 RKFAPKLSD
+543 RKFAPKLSE
-552 ESDELERM
+552 ESDDLERM

-567 TSDLRHII
+567 TNDLRHII
-575 DEFSRFARLPQPKK
+575 DEFSKFARLPQPKK
-589 SKEDLVAIAKSAV
+589 SKEDLIPIVKAAV
-602 LLQENGQPNIHFKSN
+602 LLQENGQPNINFVSK
-617 IPFDVLEISL
+617 IPQNSLVISI

-644 EAIET
+644 EAIDT
-649 RRNKLGIEIVG
+649 RRDKLGVTIAG
-660 EIRVGI
+660 EIQVGV
-666 EERGDVVA
+666 EQVGDNVQV
-674 IIVDDNGIGLPQD
+674 IIDDNGIGLPQD

-697 TREKG
+697 TRDKG

-719 ALALDDAPAF
+719 TLSLEDAPSFEA
-729 GSAQYFGARVIIL
+729 APNFGARVVMS
-742 LPYISKDGTHITKGI
+742 LPFLSEEQD
-757 R
+757 